1 MRPQKIDDIKL
12 LEGLM
17 TTFRTK
23 GYNGASLND
32 FANSSGLQ
40 KASLYHR
47 FPGGKKDIGL
57 AVLNFVEAWKK
68 QNIVAVIKNKDLKP
82 SERLST
88 ILKNISS
95 IYENGECSC
104 VMRALSMGDGL
115 DLFGEELKLG
125 VEKWLEALTELGLD
139 FRFEQQVAEEK
150 AMQTLVKIQ
159 GSLIV
164 SKSLNNTQPF
174 TMALN
179 EIESLYKNT

>member
-32 FANSSGLQ
+32 LANSSGLQ

-57 AVLNFVEAWKK
+57 AVLNFIEVWKE
-68 QNIVAVIKNKDLKP
+68 QNIVAVINNKDLKP
-82 SERLST
+82 DERLST

-104 VMRALSMGDGL
+104 VMKAMSMGDGL
-115 DLFGEELKLG
+115 ELFGDELKFG
-125 VEKWLEALTELGLD
+125 AGIWLKTLTQLGLD
-139 FRFEQQVAEEK
+139 FGFEQKIAEGK

-164 SKSLNNTQPF
+164 SKNLNNTQPF

-179 EIESLYKNT
+179 EIELLYTNI